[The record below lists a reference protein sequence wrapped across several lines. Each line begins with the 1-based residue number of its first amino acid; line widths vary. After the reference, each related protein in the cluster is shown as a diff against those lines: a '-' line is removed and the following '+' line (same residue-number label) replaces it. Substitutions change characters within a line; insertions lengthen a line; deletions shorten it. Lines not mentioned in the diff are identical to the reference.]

1 VEEVNEPFKQPYGI
15 PKNLCKTEQLKRRK
29 KSSKKKPPFKTDNM
43 VPPGSDD
50 KEEIKADG
58 GPTPEKSPVKKATV
72 SKVIQSVNVSRPRI
86 ILIKRRSPE
95 REIKITQ
102 SPSEAKKKV
111 TWMMASSS

>member
-72 SKVIQSVNVSRPRI
+72 SKVIQSVNASRPRI